1 MEQKNAHIDPSFMT
15 LLQKGDEAAYET
27 LFRLYYDKL
36 IHIAKTYLVHREDAE
51 EIVQEVF
58 LKLWEKKGNLAK
70 ITNINAYLFTW
81 VKRECLNHLRHDKI
95 KREYRDTALQ
105 RKNTIQYGFL
115 KDEAASLLLENE
127 LERRIMESL
136 ELLPKKCKNV
146 FMKSRM
152 EGLKHKEIAEELGIS
167 HKTVDN
173 HISKAL
179 SHLRLH
185 LKDFLSLFL

>member
-1 MEQKNAHIDPSFMT
+1 MEQKNTHIDPSFIT
-15 LLQKGDEAAYET
+15 LLQKGDEVAYET

-36 IHIAKTYLVHREDAE
+36 IHIAKTYLVQREDAE

-58 LKLWEKKGNLAK
+58 LKLWEKKDDLDK
-70 ITNINAYLFTW
+70 ITNINAYLFTL

-127 LERRIMESL
+127 LEQRIMESL
-136 ELLPKKCKNV
+136 ELLPEKCKKV
-146 FMKSRM
+146 FLKSRM
-152 EGLKHKEIAEELGIS
+152 EGLKHKEIAKELGIS

-179 SHLRLH
+179 GHLRLH

>member
-1 MEQKNAHIDPSFMT
+1 MT

-51 EIVQEVF
+51 ETVQDVF
-58 LKLWEKKGNLAK
+58 LKLWEQKDGLAK
-70 ITNINAYLFTW
+70 ITNINAYLFTL

-95 KREYRDTALQ
+95 KKEYKDAALH

-127 LERRIMESL
+127 LEQRILKSL
-136 ELLPKKCKNV
+136 ELLPEKCKKV

>member
-1 MEQKNAHIDPSFMT
+1 MEQENAHIDPSFIS
-15 LLQKGDEAAYET
+15 LLQQGDKVAYET

-36 IHIAKTYLVHREDAE
+36 IHIAKTYLVRREDAE
-51 EIVQEVF
+51 EIVQDVF
-58 LKLWEKKGNLAK
+58 LKLWEQKGSLAK
-70 ITNINAYLFTW
+70 IANINAYLFTL
-81 VKRECLNHLRHDKI
+81 VKRECLNHLRHDRI
-95 KREYRDTALQ
+95 KQEYADKALY
-105 RKNTIQYGFL
+105 RKSTIQYGFL

-127 LERRIMESL
+127 LEQRIMESL
-136 ELLPKKCKNV
+136 ELLPEKCKKV

-173 HISKAL
+173 HIAKAL